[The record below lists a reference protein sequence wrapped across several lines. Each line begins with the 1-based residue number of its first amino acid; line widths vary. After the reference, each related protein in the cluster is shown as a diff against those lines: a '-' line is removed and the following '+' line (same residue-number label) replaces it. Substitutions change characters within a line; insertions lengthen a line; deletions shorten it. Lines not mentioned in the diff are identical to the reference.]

1 MKKFLTVLIAITIC
15 LLVPIHTP
23 ASQSEGETTD
33 STTHTVVIQ
42 TIVPT
47 THTVA
52 IEAEHASALYVEGD
66 KGLSDAY
73 PVPRFSNPQFKFTAE
88 EGYIIKRVLL
98 NGTDVTKEI
107 DNGILKLSEVC
118 ENQIIKIETE
128 AIPQETV
135 QNQEAGEENQE
146 TGEETEEN
154 QETEEETEQ
163 TQETEEELSETKP
176 SPAENESDESGTE
189 NQQEQEEN
197 AKHFNFWWIVLIVL
211 TVGIITL
218 IIILIKRRKK
228 DKNDKE
234 NFD

>member
-1 MKKFLTVLIAITIC
+1 MKKILTVLIAITIC

-42 TIVPT
+42 AIVPT

-128 AIPQETV
+128 AIQ
-135 QNQEAGEENQE
+135 
-146 TGEETEEN
+146 
-154 QETEEETEQ
+154 
-163 TQETEEELSETKP
+163 QETEEELSETKP
-176 SPAENESDESGTE
+176 STAENETDESGTE

-218 IIILIKRRKK
+218 IIILIKKRKN